1 MEEKEVV
8 VEAFTELAPRYESVV
23 NNELNK
29 FWGWSYQGFINFLIE
44 NTSISDGE
52 LLLDIA
58 TGTGVIPRAVMQ
70 ANPNVKIV
78 GIDITQ
84 AMLRHGKQKLG
95 EGLFGKKVFLTTGD
109 AMHMPYAPS
118 SFDLIMCGLATHH
131 MQVDQLTAEIYR
143 ILKEN
148 GRFSLADV
156 GGSKLWRNPVVNF
169 FIKILAYLYF
179 LITENKDRASAEAS
193 AVSNVFTPEDWQQ
206 KLSKVGFKEIKIT
219 LLKSRKFWVPD
230 PLLIQAKK

>member
-1 MEEKEVV
+1 
-8 VEAFTELAPRYESVV
+8 
-23 NNELNK
+23 
-29 FWGWSYQGFINFLIE
+29 
-44 NTSISDGE
+44 
-52 LLLDIA
+52 
-58 TGTGVIPRAVMQ
+58 
-70 ANPNVKIV
+70 
-78 GIDITQ
+78 
-84 AMLRHGKQKLG
+84 LG
-95 EGLFGKKVFLTTGD
+95 ESLFGKKVFLTTGD

-230 PLLIQAKK
+230 PLLIQAYK